1 MKSRRD
7 LLYIDSNIFLYPA
20 IYKLETVEEARESK
34 EFLLK
39 ISEGSVE
46 ACTATITWDEVVW
59 VIRKIFGLKPS
70 IELGRMFLEF
80 PNLKFLNV
88 KRSVVLRAQS
98 LMEKYKIKPRDAIHA
113 ATALE
118 NGIETI
124 VSYDRDFD
132 KLEEIKRLV
141 PRILLK

>member
-1 MKSRRD
+1 MKLRRG
-7 LLYIDSNIFLYPA
+7 LLYVDSNIFLYPA

-59 VIRKIFGLKPS
+59 VVRKIFGLKPS
-70 IELGRMFLEF
+70 IELGRMLLEF

>member
-1 MKSRRD
+1 VKLRRD
-7 LLYIDSNIFLYPA
+7 LLYVDSNVFLYPI
-20 IYKLETVEEARESK
+20 IYKPETVEEARESK
-34 EFLLK
+34 DFLLK
-39 ISEGSVE
+39 ISEGLVD

-59 VIRKIFGLKPS
+59 VVRKIFGLKAS
-70 IELGRMFLEF
+70 IELGRKFLEF
-80 PNLKFLNV
+80 PNLKLLNV
-88 KRSVVLRAQS
+88 IVLRAQR

-132 KLEEIKRLV
+132 KLEEIKRLD
-141 PRILLK
+141 PHSLLE

>member
-1 MKSRRD
+1 MKLRRG
-7 LLYIDSNIFLYPA
+7 LLYVDSNIFLYPA

-39 ISEGSVE
+39 ISEGSIE

-59 VIRKIFGLKPS
+59 VVRKIFGLKPS
-70 IELGRMFLEF
+70 VELGRMLLEF

>member
-1 MKSRRD
+1 

-20 IYKLETVEEARESK
+20 IYKPETVKEARESK
-34 EFLLK
+34 DFLLK
-39 ISEGSVE
+39 VSEGLVE
-46 ACTATITWDEVVW
+46 AYTATITWDEVVW
-59 VIRKIFGLKPS
+59 VVRKMFGLKPS
-70 IELGRMFLEF
+70 IELGRKLLVF
-80 PNLKFLNV
+80 PNLKLLNI
-88 KRSVVLRAQS
+88 KRSVVLRAQR

-132 KLEEIKRLV
+132 KLDEIKRLD
-141 PRILLK
+141 PRSLLE

>member
-1 MKSRRD
+1 
-7 LLYIDSNIFLYPA
+7 LLYVDSNIFLYPA

-59 VIRKIFGLKPS
+59 VVRKIFGLKPS
-70 IELGRMFLEF
+70 IELGRMLLEF